1 MPRIK
6 LTERT
11 IEKLLAPDPSGK
23 QVLHWDAD
31 LKGFGVLCSGVTS
44 TKTFI
49 AQRTLPDGKTRRVT
63 VAAVNEMALSK
74 AREEA
79 ADMLVDLRKGKD
91 PKARSMTLQGALDA
105 YLKKYDAKLSANTVS
120 NYKDK
125 VENHLTSWLDKP
137 LNFIT
142 RDAVEKRHGEIAQKI
157 ALSNRWKGEV
167 TANTTMAIL
176 RLLWNFAA
184 DQDPTLP
191 QNPVRLR
198 KQWFAEERRE
208 RMVEADDMPVFYK
221 AVCALP
227 NPVAADYLRF
237 ILFTG
242 LRRREAAMLK
252 WAYVDFDKKL
262 LHIPAINTK
271 AKRKLDL
278 PMSDFVRDL
287 LVARRAVG
295 KDPNDYVFPSHGKK
309 TGYIAEPK
317 FPLDAVAKA
326 CGVQVSVHDLRRTF
340 ITVAEETEIS
350 PMALKALVNHSLGN
364 DVTEG
369 YVQMRVERLR
379 SPAQKVADR
388 LKTLCGI
395 VPIED
400 ANVVAIG

>member
-6 LTERT
+6 LTERA
-11 IEKLLAPDPSGK
+11 IERLAAPDPSGK
-23 QVLHWDAD
+23 QVLYWDAD
-31 LKGFGVLCSGVTS
+31 LKGFGVLCSGVTNA
-44 TKTFI
+44 KTYI

-63 VAAVNEMALSK
+63 VAAVNETTLAK

-91 PKARSMTLQGALDA
+91 PKARAMTLQETLDS
-105 YLKKYDAKLSANTVS
+105 YLKKFQSQLSVNTVA
-120 NYKDK
+120 NYRDK
-125 VENHLTSWLDKP
+125 VESHLKSWLNKP

-142 RDAVEKRHGEIAQKI
+142 REAVEKRHGEIAQEI
-157 ALSNRWKGEV
+157 ASIGRFKGEV

-184 DQDPTLP
+184 EQDTTLP

-198 KQWFAEERRE
+198 KLWFAETRRE
-208 RMVEADDMPVFYK
+208 RMVEADDMPIFYN
-221 AVCALP
+221 AVRALP
-227 NPVAADYLRF
+227 NPVASDYILF

-252 WAYVDFDKKL
+252 WSYVDFDKKL
-262 LHIPAINTK
+262 IRIPAADTK

-287 LVARRAVG
+287 LVARRAF
-295 KDPNDYVFPSHGKK
+295 KEASDFVFPSHGKK

-317 FPLDAVAKA
+317 FPLDAVKKA
-326 CGVQVSVHDLRRTF
+326 CGVEVSVHDLRRTF

-350 PMALKALVNHSLGN
+350 PMALKALVNHSLGS

-379 SPAQKVADR
+379 SPAQKVTDR
-388 LKTLCGI
+388 LKVLCGI
-395 VPIED
+395 VPVEGG
-400 ANVVAIG
+400 NVVAMG